1 MKWFAIICVLAILGS
16 GLALGPKCK
25 GEDVSSAS
33 RDHSWCQLPYG
44 SFQPKIFDGLS
55 QIEIE
60 VICGKDN
67 DSEKKAK
74 RQTLQ
79 EKCKKRDVSL
89 RLLTLLR
96 MKAQICSISC
106 LFLAETLRKA
116 LVSRDRT
123 SLPG

>member
-25 GEDVSSAS
+25 GED
-33 RDHSWCQLPYG
+33 
-44 SFQPKIFDGLS
+44 PKIFDGLS

-79 EKCKKRDVSL
+79 EKCKKRDPKLFAKLSSAEIA
-89 RLLTLLR
+89 LLCPDKSGSEESKTIV
-96 MKAQICSISC
+96 KFAPDQ
-106 LFLAETLRKA
+106 EG
-116 LVSRDRT
+116 DREKH
-123 SLPG
+123 